1 MQELNEFGIRLIQAL
16 QTLSPALDG
25 PMRFFSFLGQI
36 EFYLLVLPFL
46 YWNVN
51 RSLGVRV
58 TTVLLLAEA
67 VTVVF
72 KLLLHAPRPY
82 WIGGVAALQTEK
94 SYGIPSGH
102 ASGAVA
108 VWGYLAVYIR
118 ARWFRI
124 LAVAIILLISL
135 SRLYLAVH
143 FPQDILGGWL
153 VGLVVVWLFVLAE
166 HRWGALWTRQSPAT
180 QIALGLALSLLL
192 ALAGFASLAWLA
204 PIADLPQWADYAAQ
218 ARDPEQFVMLAGAL
232 FGTIAG
238 YALMR
243 QYAGFATTG
252 SWGQKL
258 LRYVVGLV
266 IVGVVYVGLDLIFAQ
281 FAEGRAVL
289 LMALTWVRYALT
301 ALCSLFV
308 APWLFLRLRLALPHA
323 A

>member
-1 MQELNEFGIRLIQAL
+1 MQELNEFGIRLIQTL

-25 PMRFFSFLGQI
+25 LMLFFSFLGQI
-36 EFYLLVLPFL
+36 EFYLLALPFI

-51 RSLGVRV
+51 TSLGFRV
-58 TTVLLLAEA
+58 TTVLLLTET
-67 VTVVF
+67 VTVVC
-72 KLLLHAPRPY
+72 KLLFHAPRPY
-82 WIGGVAALQTEK
+82 WVGGVTALQTEE

-108 VWGYLAVYIR
+108 VWGYLAVYVR

-153 VGLVVVWLFVLAE
+153 VGLVVVWLFVLVE
-166 HRWGALWTRQSPAT
+166 QRWDSRWAGQRMST

-192 ALAGFASLAWLA
+192 AVAGFASLAWIA
-204 PIADLPQWADYAAQ
+204 AIADPLQWAAYAVE
-218 ARDPEQFVMLAGAL
+218 ARDPEEFVMLSGAL

-238 YALMR
+238 YALMC

-258 LRYVVGLV
+258 LRYFAGLV
-266 IVGVVYVGLDLIFAQ
+266 IVGIVYVGLDLIFVQ
-281 FAEGRAVL
+281 FAEGRAML
-289 LMALTWVRYALT
+289 LMALTWARYALT
-301 ALCSLFV
+301 SLCGMFV
-308 APWLFLRLRLALPHA
+308 APWLFLRLRLALPLA
-323 A
+323 E